1 MTDDQRECFFE
12 GGRLEDLQAC
22 AGRLLDAGARSLM
35 ILASAGDKWQP
46 ATLDPW
52 LRSLPVPVF
61 GGVFPNIIH
70 GARCHARGTLVLGFS
85 ESVQVVVVKG
95 LSDRNGLEPQL
106 QELGAWLDGA
116 ASLITLVDGLSS
128 NIESFVDSLYEILG
142 ARAPV
147 VGGGAGYLDFVQR
160 PSLFCADGM
169 LEDAALL
176 IALETSIDSGIAHGW
191 QKLEGPFL
199 VTRSHLNVL
208 EELNYCPAFDVYR
221 EVVEAH
227 SGMRFADTDFFA
239 ISKTYPLGIE
249 SVDGDFLVRDP
260 IRRVGDHLV
269 CVGEVPQNATVYLLK
284 GDARLLIESAGDAA
298 AQALKSRHLR
308 TNGDASSTYR
318 ALAFDCISR
327 VLFLDD
333 RFAAELQAI
342 NDALPGASSVVGAL
356 TLGEIANSKC
366 GAIELMNKSTVV
378 SVY

>member
-1 MTDDQRECFFE
+1 MTDDQGECFFE

-22 AGRLLDAGARSLM
+22 AGRMLDAGARSLM
-35 ILASAGDKWQP
+35 ILASAADKWQP
-46 ATLDPW
+46 ADLDPW
-52 LRSLPVPVF
+52 LQSLPVPVF

-70 GARCHARGTLVLGFS
+70 GVQCHAHGTLVLGFR
-85 ESVQVVVVKG
+85 ESVEVVVVRG
-95 LSDRNGLEPQL
+95 LSDRHGLEPQL
-106 QELGAWLDGA
+106 QELGQWFAGA
-116 ASLITLVDGLSS
+116 VSLITLVDGLSS
-128 NIESFVDSLYEILG
+128 NIESFVDSLYEVLG

-147 VGGGAGYLDFVQR
+147 VGGGAGYIDFVQR

-176 IALETSIDSGIAHGW
+176 IALETRIDSGIAHGW
-191 QKLEGPFL
+191 QKLEGPYL
-199 VTRSHLNVL
+199 VTRSHANVL
-208 EELNYCPAFDVYR
+208 EELNYCPAFGVYS
-221 EVVEAH
+221 EIVEAH

-284 GDARLLIESAGDAA
+284 GEAQLLIDSAAEAA
-298 AQALKSRHLR
+298 MQALQSRRLR
-308 TNGDASSTYR
+308 MNGEASSVYR

-333 RFAAELQAI
+333 RFAAELSAI
-342 NDALPGASSVVGAL
+342 NSALPGVRSVVGAL
-356 TLGEIANSKC
+356 TLGEIANSRC